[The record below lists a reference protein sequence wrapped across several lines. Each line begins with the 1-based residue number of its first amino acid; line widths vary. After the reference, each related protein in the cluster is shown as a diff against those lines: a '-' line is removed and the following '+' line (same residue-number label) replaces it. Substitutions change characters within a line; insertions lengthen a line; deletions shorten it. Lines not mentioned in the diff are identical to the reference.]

1 MEVTQTKAEGLSRT
15 FAVKVS
21 ASELQSKLDARIE
34 EIRPTMNLKG
44 FRPGFSLRSSSCM
57 SMIKP
62 VVTTGSRDDF
72 DWLERIDERWRKGD
86 DTRGTGTARG
96 L

>member
-34 EIRPTMNLKG
+34 EIRPTMNRSCPSG
-44 FRPGFSLRSSSCM
+44 SLLIC
-57 SMIKP
+57 
-62 VVTTGSRDDF
+62 V
-72 DWLERIDERWRKGD
+72 
-86 DTRGTGTARG
+86 
-96 L
+96 